1 MNPLYPRRWIH
12 FVLVHWGTEVI
23 VIPLMY
29 SPISHAHT
37 DRDTQTHTQ
46 SIGTRFPPLVMVSLG
61 VLQQAGDLKAQGD
74 GP

>member
-1 MNPLYPRRWIH
+1 M
-12 FVLVHWGTEVI
+12 
-23 VIPLMY
+23 IPLMY